1 MKEARS
7 LPTRRGRSPRTA
19 ALLGLVLTSWGCQQ
33 PPSYFYYG
41 SGAPAC
47 RTVVPEPA
55 APVQGKAG
63 EPSTEV
69 IEGGMTAVE
78 APGRTTTVIGSEAPP
93 RVVLSEPE
101 SPPRVSWRPKTDAD
115 TTAATSVEGATT
127 TTADPSVVR

>member
-1 MKEARS
+1 MRRARC
-7 LPTRRGRSPRTA
+7 LPTRRSRSSRTA
-19 ALLGLVLTSWGCQQ
+19 ALLGLILTSWGCQQ
-33 PPSYFYYG
+33 PPSYFYFG

-55 APVQGKAG
+55 APVKGRAG

-69 IEGGMTAVE
+69 IEGGVTAVE

-101 SPPRVSWRPKTDAD
+101 TPSRGSWRPKADAD
-115 TTAATSVEGATT
+115 TTLATSVDGATT
-127 TTADPSVVR
+127 TNADPSVVR